1 MSIFVEGAS
10 IPGFNQETII
20 IVRFAK
26 HSILAKQLKKQL
38 KKMMTRVE
46 AEDAGAI
53 CEMGNWYLH
62 GRIESVESN

>member
-1 MSIFVEGAS
+1 VSIFVEGAS

-38 KKMMTRVE
+38 KK
-46 AEDAGAI
+46 
-53 CEMGNWYLH
+53 
-62 GRIESVESN
+62 